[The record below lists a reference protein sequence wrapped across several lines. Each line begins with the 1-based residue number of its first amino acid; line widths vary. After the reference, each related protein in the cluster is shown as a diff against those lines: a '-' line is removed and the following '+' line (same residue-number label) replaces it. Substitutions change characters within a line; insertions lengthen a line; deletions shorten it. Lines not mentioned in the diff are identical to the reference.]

1 MHAWEAIQKTLDH
14 IEANLAETIE
24 IDELAKVAALSPFYY
39 QRLFTRLVK
48 SSVREYIKLRRLAVA
63 ATYLQEQQRRI
74 IDVAL
79 EVGFNNPIS
88 FRDRLKKFMAFH
100 LHTIRNSC
108 SHYKISINQI
118 YP

>member
-63 ATYLQEQQRRI
+63 ATYLQEQQRESLMLRWRLDSI
-74 IDVAL
+74 IL
-79 EVGFNNPIS
+79 FL

-100 LHTIRNSC
+100 PHTIRNSC

>member
-88 FRDRLKKFMAFH
+88 FSRSFKRSLWHFTLTLSETVAPITKF
-100 LHTIRNSC
+100 R
-108 SHYKISINQI
+108 
-118 YP
+118 